1 MNNNIEHHEHTISA
15 VLREYTTSV
24 PYKISEVVWAL
35 YQHILMNVLFC
46 FLVFLLPYIVRSNA
60 ALLKCR
66 THASK
71 QSRRGKYI
79 HNLYCKIHNI
89 LQHDIVCKRRDNG
102 KKGFGERVREK
113 FLCLLRTLLR
123 CIWKIYISGGIKV
136 SRGQFYE
143 KVWSLTL
150 YNHLH
155 LISIDNGW

>member
-15 VLREYTTSV
+15 VLREYTKQASVV

-46 FLVFLLPYIVRSNA
+46 FWFLLPYIVRSSAA

-66 THASK
+66 THAR
-71 QSRRGKYI
+71 QQRRGSENIFIIYI
-79 HNLYCKIHNI
+79 AKSIIFYNTTLCVKDVIM
-89 LQHDIVCKRRDNG
+89 VR
-102 KKGFGERVREK
+102 KGLVK
-113 FLCLLRTLLR
+113 SFLCLLRTLLR
-123 CIWKIYISGGIKV
+123 CIWKIYISAGIKV

-143 KVWSLTL
+143 KERSL